1 MLVEDEK
8 FVEVEKADMRADI
21 RQINKPDHSELCIAS
36 TSLVCWVT
44 SPLL

>member
-21 RQINKPDHSELCIAS
+21 RQINKPDHKVK
-36 TSLVCWVT
+36 TSIMVWN
-44 SPLL
+44 